1 MSCSRHRTLSDTS
14 SDELEKATPDL
25 DQEFVIDE
33 FGPPPEDVSANWQ
46 RAKKKRGRPRKG
58 KGVKVIS
65 VSLERDL
72 ISRSDKLAKSLGISR
87 SALIARGLKEA
98 LAQAADLE

>member
-1 MSCSRHRTLSDTS
+1 MKA
-14 SDELEKATPDL
+14 DELEATTSDL
-25 DQEFVIDE
+25 EQEFIIDK
-33 FGPPPEDVSANWQ
+33 FGTMPRDASTKWESAK
-46 RAKKKRGRPRKG
+46 RKRGRPREG

-87 SALIARGLKEA
+87 SALIARGLEET
-98 LAQAADLE
+98 LARLSQGT